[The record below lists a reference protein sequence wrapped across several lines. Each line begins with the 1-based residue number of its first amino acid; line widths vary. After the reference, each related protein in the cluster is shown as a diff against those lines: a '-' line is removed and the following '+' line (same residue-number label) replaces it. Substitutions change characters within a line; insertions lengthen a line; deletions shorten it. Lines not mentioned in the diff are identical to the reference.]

1 MCPSST
7 LDPDPSSLSAPSE
20 LAALAAVFAFEPT
33 AFAILLGIFLLLLL
47 ASALFSGAEVAL
59 FSLEGPD
66 RELLAAAKDRASQRV
81 LTLLETP
88 RRLLITILLLNTTVN
103 VAAAILAAIMTAQIA
118 THLGLNHLVVVIVEV
133 VVLTFVLLVVS
144 EITPKLIATQQATRF
159 SRRVSGVLL
168 ILHRLLGPL
177 TRLLAGSMQALQ
189 QRLKPSALERVS
201 TDDLKAMAEIGQE
214 HGSLE
219 LQERELIHSIVE
231 FGETSVREIM
241 VSRVDIIAL
250 PITTTFP
257 EAIALIRECG
267 HSRLPL
273 YDEHLDNIVG
283 IIYAKDLLPY
293 LHTTSPTGNG
303 ASRLDLRRLARPPM
317 FVPTGRKLDDLL
329 KDFQLR
335 KTHMAIV
342 VDEYGGTAGLVT
354 LEDVL
359 EEIVGDI
366 RDEHDEN
373 EEVLYEQ
380 LADDTYRF
388 DARIDLDDVNELL
401 DVELETEQYDFETL
415 GGLIF
420 DLAGDIPE
428 KGDTFDHGP
437 LQITVETVD
446 NHRIGQVR
454 VTVQA
459 PTATGS
465 ADEATSE
472 HV

>member
-1 MCPSST
+1 
-7 LDPDPSSLSAPSE
+7 
-20 LAALAAVFAFEPT
+20 
-33 AFAILLGIFLLLLL
+33 IFLLLLL

-118 THLGLNHLVVVIVEV
+118 TQLGLNHLVVVIVEV

-214 HGSLE
+214 HGTLE

-273 YDEHLDNIVG
+273 YD
-283 IIYAKDLLPY
+283 
-293 LHTTSPTGNG
+293 
-303 ASRLDLRRLARPPM
+303 
-317 FVPTGRKLDDLL
+317 
-329 KDFQLR
+329 
-335 KTHMAIV
+335 
-342 VDEYGGTAGLVT
+342 
-354 LEDVL
+354 
-359 EEIVGDI
+359 
-366 RDEHDEN
+366 
-373 EEVLYEQ
+373 
-380 LADDTYRF
+380 
-388 DARIDLDDVNELL
+388 
-401 DVELETEQYDFETL
+401 
-415 GGLIF
+415 
-420 DLAGDIPE
+420 
-428 KGDTFDHGP
+428 
-437 LQITVETVD
+437 
-446 NHRIGQVR
+446 
-454 VTVQA
+454 
-459 PTATGS
+459 
-465 ADEATSE
+465 
-472 HV
+472 

>member
-1 MCPSST
+1 MRPSPT
-7 LDPDPSSLSAPSE
+7 LDPDPSALSALSD
-20 LAALAAVFAFEPT
+20 AASLAAVFAFEPT
-33 AFAILLGIFLLLLL
+33 AFAVLLSIFLLLLL
-47 ASALFSGAEVAL
+47 ASAVFSGAEVAL

-66 RELLAAAKDRASQRV
+66 REILAAADDRASHRV

-88 RRLLITILLLNTTVN
+88 RRLLVTILILNTITN
-103 VAAAILAAIMTAQIA
+103 VAVAILAAIMTAQVA
-118 THLGLNHLVVVIVEV
+118 THFGLNHALVVIVEV
-133 VVLTFVLLVVS
+133 LVLTFVLLVVS
-144 EITPKLIATQQATRF
+144 EITPKLIATQQATKF
-159 SRRVSGVLL
+159 ARRVSGLL
-168 ILHRLLGPL
+168 LLMHRLLHPL
-177 TRLLAGSMQALQ
+177 SRVLAASMLSIQ
-189 QRLKPSALERVS
+189 QRLKSSALERVS
-201 TDDLKAMAEIGQE
+201 AEDLKAMAEIGQE

-219 LQERELIHSIVE
+219 MQERELIHSIVE

-241 VSRVDIIAL
+241 VSRLDMVAL
-250 PITTTFP
+250 PLTTTFA
-257 EAIALIRECG
+257 EAIVTIRESG

-293 LHTTSPTGNG
+293 LNTTADG
-303 ASRLDLRRLARPPM
+303 AGKPPPLDLRRLARPSM

-329 KDFQLR
+329 KDFQLK
-335 KTHMAIV
+335 KTHLAIV

-354 LEDVL
+354 LENVL

-366 RDEHDEN
+366 RDEHDED
-373 EEVLYEQ
+373 EDVLYEQ
-380 LADDTYRF
+380 LADDLYRF

-401 DVELETEQYDFETL
+401 DTDLDTEQFDFETL

-428 KGDTFDHGP
+428 QGDKFDLGA
-437 LQITVETVD
+437 LQLIVETVD

-454 VTVQA
+454 VQIQ
-459 PTATGS
+459 PTPDAAAS
-465 ADEATSE
+465 DETPSE